1 MERKWFKM
9 IEGVLTEAP
18 QKIETANGTLYN
30 YNCDS
35 NEVML
40 RADGY
45 LPEDEMEEKELLNPK
60 EVSNEDNE

>member
-1 MERKWFKM
+1 MQRKWFKM
-9 IEGVLTEAP
+9 IEGVPTEAP
-18 QKIETANGTLYN
+18 QQIETANGTLYN

-45 LPEDEMEEKELLNPK
+45 LPEDEIQILRPEIIVE
-60 EVSNEDNE
+60 NETI

>member
-18 QKIETANGTLYN
+18 QQIETANGALYN

-40 RADGY
+40 RAGGY
-45 LPEDEMEEKELLNPK
+45 LPEDEIDEIDRLYLVINP
-60 EVSNEDNE
+60 